1 MLSRI
6 LYGGRISLLIGLGA
20 AVFSIGIGL
29 VIGLVSGFFKWI
41 DAVMMRV
48 MDGLMAIP
56 SILLAIAVVSLSG
69 ASLTTVLVAI
79 TIPEIPRVARL
90 VRSVVLSA
98 REEPYVEAAISVGSS
113 LPKIMWRHLM
123 PNTIAPLIV
132 QGTYVC
138 ASAIL
143 TEAILSFLG
152 AGISPET
159 PTWGNI
165 MAEGRAYFQI
175 KPSADLLAGPAAVD
189 RDPFRQPDRRRR
201 ARRAR
206 SPHEAAGGRKVTA
219 TDFHSLRSFRGDA
232 EHRTTMCN
240 CTSENIEIP
249 GLVLTHHP
257 GMTVER
263 TSMTT
268 PVLDIQNLVVGLGKD
283 PKAARASSTA
293 SRCRCASARRCA
305 WSARADRASP

>member
-1 MLSRI
+1 MAIETLPEPSIPITTPFRSGLGFLTATPIIAVASVCLALVILSAIFAPLLSSHDPQLLAPALRLRPASAEFWLGTDAYGRDVLARI

-20 AVFSIGIGL
+20 ALFSIS
-29 VIGLVSGFFKWI
+29 IGLVSGFFKWV

-69 ASLTTVLVAI
+69 ASLMTVLVAI

-98 REEPYVEAAISVGSS
+98 REEPYVEAAISLGSS

-123 PNTIAPLIV
+123 PNTVAPLIV
-132 QGTYVC
+132 QGTYVA

-165 MAEGRAYFQI
+165 MAEGRGVFQ
-175 KPSADLLAGPAAVD
+175 LLPHNILLPGVFLTLTVLAVNMLGD
-189 RDPFRQPDRRRR
+189 GLRD
-201 ARRAR
+201 
-206 SPHEAAGGRKVTA
+206 T
-219 TDFHSLRSFRGDA
+219 
-232 EHRTTMCN
+232 
-240 CTSENIEIP
+240 
-249 GLVLTHHP
+249 
-257 GMTVER
+257 
-263 TSMTT
+263 
-268 PVLDIQNLVVGLGKD
+268 LDPRMSKKL
-283 PKAARASSTA
+283 
-293 SRCRCASARRCA
+293 
-305 WSARADRASP
+305 

>member
-1 MLSRI
+1 MAIETLPEPSIPITTPFRPRLGFLTATPIIAVATICLGLIILISILAPLLAPHDPVQLAPSQRLKPASAQFLLGTDAYGRDLLSRVI
-6 LYGGRISLLIGLGA
+6 YGGRISLLIGLGA
-20 AVFSIGIGL
+20 AVFSIGVGL
-29 VIGLVSGFFKWI
+29 VIGLISGFFKWV

-48 MDGLMAIP
+48 MDGLMAMP

-69 ASLTTVLVAI
+69 ASVWTVLIAI
-79 TIPEIPRVARL
+79 TIPEVPRVARL

-152 AGISPET
+152 AGVSPET

-175 KPSADLLAGPAAVD
+175 KPSLIFWPGLLLSVAILSVN
-189 RDPFRQPDRRRR
+189 
-201 ARRAR
+201 
-206 SPHEAAGGRKVTA
+206 
-219 TDFHSLRSFRGDA
+219 LIGDA
-232 EHRTTMCN
+232 ARDA
-240 CTSENIEIP
+240 
-249 GLVLTHHP
+249 
-257 GMTVER
+257 
-263 TSMTT
+263 
-268 PVLDIQNLVVGLGKD
+268 LDPRMKQRESGK
-283 PKAARASSTA
+283 
-293 SRCRCASARRCA
+293 
-305 WSARADRASP
+305 

>member
-1 MLSRI
+1 MAIETLPSPSLPVTTPLRPRVGFLTATPIIASATVLLALIIAISLLAPVLAPHDPLQLAPAQRLKPSSGQFLLGTDAYGRDVLSRVI
-6 LYGGRISLLIGLGA
+6 FGGRISLLIGVGA
-20 AVFSIGIGL
+20 AIFSVGIGL
-29 VIGLVSGFFKWI
+29 ILGLVSGFFKWV
-41 DAVMMRV
+41 DGVLMRI

-69 ASLTTVLVAI
+69 ASVMTVLAAI

-98 REEPYVEAAISVGSS
+98 REEPYVEAAVSVGSS

-132 QGTYVC
+132 QGTYIC

-152 AGISPET
+152 AGISSET

-175 KPSADLLAGPAAVD
+175 KPSLIFWPGLMLSITILSINLL
-189 RDPFRQPDRRRR
+189 
-201 ARRAR
+201 
-206 SPHEAAGGRKVTA
+206 
-219 TDFHSLRSFRGDA
+219 GDA
-232 EHRTTMCN
+232 ARDA
-240 CTSENIEIP
+240 
-249 GLVLTHHP
+249 
-257 GMTVER
+257 
-263 TSMTT
+263 
-268 PVLDIQNLVVGLGKD
+268 LD
-283 PKAARASSTA
+283 PRMM
-293 SRCRCASARRCA
+293 RREEGA
-305 WSARADRASP
+305 

>member
-1 MLSRI
+1 MAIETLPEPTIPVTTPFRPKFGFLTATPIIATATVLLTLIVLMAIFAPLLAPHDPLLLQPSQRLKPATALHWLGTDGYGRDVASRI
-6 LYGGRISLLIGLGA
+6 IYGGRISLIIGVGA

-29 VIGLVSGFFKWI
+29 AIGLVSGFFKWV

-69 ASLTTVLVAI
+69 ASLATVLIAI

-152 AGISPET
+152 AGINPET

-175 KPSADLLAGPAAVD
+175 KPSLIFWPGLLLSIAIL
-189 RDPFRQPDRRRR
+189 
-201 ARRAR
+201 
-206 SPHEAAGGRKVTA
+206 SIN
-219 TDFHSLRSFRGDA
+219 LIGDA
-232 EHRTTMCN
+232 ARDA
-240 CTSENIEIP
+240 
-249 GLVLTHHP
+249 L
-257 GMTVER
+257 
-263 TSMTT
+263 
-268 PVLDIQNLVVGLGKD
+268 D
-283 PKAARASSTA
+283 PKMKQREGSK
-293 SRCRCASARRCA
+293 
-305 WSARADRASP
+305 

>member
-1 MLSRI
+1 MAIESIPEPSMPIPRPLRPRFGFLTSTPIIAVATVCLTLIIAAAIFAPLLTSHNPQLLAPSLRLKPSSEQFLLGTDAYGRDVLARI
-6 LYGGRISLLIGLGA
+6 IYGGRISLLIGIGA
-20 AVFSIGIGL
+20 AIISVVGGL
-29 VIGLVSGFFKWI
+29 LIGLVSGFFKWV
-41 DAVMMRV
+41 DAIIMRI

-56 SILLAIAVVSLSG
+56 AILLAIAVVSLSG
-69 ASLTTVLVAI
+69 ASITTVLIAI
-79 TIPEIPRVARL
+79 TLPEIPRVARL

-159 PTWGNI
+159 PTWGNM

-175 KPSADLLAGPAAVD
+175 KPSLIFWPGLMLSIAILSVNLI
-189 RDPFRQPDRRRR
+189 
-201 ARRAR
+201 
-206 SPHEAAGGRKVTA
+206 
-219 TDFHSLRSFRGDA
+219 GDA
-232 EHRTTMCN
+232 ARDA
-240 CTSENIEIP
+240 
-249 GLVLTHHP
+249 
-257 GMTVER
+257 
-263 TSMTT
+263 
-268 PVLDIQNLVVGLGKD
+268 LDPRMKQREGGK
-283 PKAARASSTA
+283 
-293 SRCRCASARRCA
+293 
-305 WSARADRASP
+305 